1 MEASLEMGVP
11 AYAQPGEQV
20 WAMGLR
26 AGVRMR
32 FKAEVISLRSKC
44 PRIVVKYL
52 EAEDGETSALALPE
66 LLTAYLHAGDVQAR
80 DW

>member
-1 MEASLEMGVP
+1 MGVP
-11 AYAQPGEQV
+11 AYALPGEQV

-32 FKAEVISLRSKC
+32 FKAEVINLRKQF
-44 PRIVVKYL
+44 PRIVVKYI
-52 EAEDGETSALALPE
+52 ATDNGETSRHVLPDV
-66 LLTAYLHAGDVQAR
+66 LTAYLHMGDIDER